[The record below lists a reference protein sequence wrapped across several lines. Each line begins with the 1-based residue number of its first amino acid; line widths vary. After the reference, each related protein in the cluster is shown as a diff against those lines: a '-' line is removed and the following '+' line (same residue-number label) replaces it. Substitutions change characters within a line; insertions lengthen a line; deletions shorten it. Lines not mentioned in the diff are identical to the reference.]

1 MTCKNCKTN
10 PVITLTNNNVQLCK
24 DCFIKYFEKKIAKT
38 IEKYTLIEK
47 NDKIALACSGG
58 KDSFTLLYLLNKFAN
73 SKKTINLFV
82 IAIDEGIHGY
92 RELEILKDYCKENK
106 LQLHIYSYK
115 EEFGDSLDEILKK
128 NPIRSCSI
136 CGVLRRFL
144 LNSKARELGANKLAT
159 GHNLDDEA
167 QSILMN
173 TFKGNIKR
181 SAILG
186 PITGILKDERFVRRI
201 KPLYFMLEKEVK
213 TYAFLKNFPV
223 KFSECPYSNDAYR
236 GEIRD
241 FLNDL
246 ENKHLGTKHAII
258 NSFLDILP
266 ILREKYKNE
275 TINSCS
281 ICSEPCSGSICN
293 VCKLLEKVNLK
304 RKPIQSKIL

>member
-10 PVITLTNNNVQLCK
+10 PVITLTNSNVKLCK
-24 DCFIKYFEKKIAKT
+24 SCFVKYFERKVAKG
-38 IEKYTLIEK
+38 IEKYKIIEK
-47 NDKIALACSGG
+47 NDKISIACSGG
-58 KDSFTLLYLLNKFAN
+58 KDSFTLLYLLNKYAE
-73 SKKTINLFV
+73 KKKSIEILV

-92 RELEILKDYCKENK
+92 RDLKLLERYCKDNK
-106 LQLHIYSYK
+106 LPLYVYSYK
-115 EEFGDSLDEILKK
+115 KEFGDSLDGILKK

-167 QSILMN
+167 QSIIMN
-173 TFKGNIKR
+173 TFKGNLKR

-186 PITGILKDERFVRRI
+186 PITGIVKDKRFVRRI

-241 FLNDL
+241 YLNEI
-246 ENKHLGTKHAII
+246 ENKHPGTKHAIV

-266 ILREKYKNE
+266 ILKERFKNE
-275 TINSCS
+275 TINSCN
-281 ICSEPCSGSICN
+281 ICGEPCSGNICN

-304 RKPIQSKIL
+304 RKPTKT